1 MRESNPRECIT
12 LPDRFTVC
20 PRPLLAYRTFNEIVS
35 VSVFSRCRLLPW
47 VSRSYASRRRLHGA
61 ARGSRTHSL
70 LLTKQLHNHCA
81 IAAVWHRPWF
91 HYFKK
96 IILSR
101 SMPDGT
107 LAHLRLA
114 EREGF
119 DPPCP
124 FGLRFSRPTHLPILP
139 PLHSAGLSLLVTF
152 AKVGTCRSQRS
163 ARLNGLPVWTR
174 TRNSRINSAVHYHCA
189 TGK

>member
-1 MRESNPRECIT
+1 MTLAPLGIT
-12 LPDRFTVC
+12 DLRFTEEIAWSRERELNPQPTAYKTVAL
-20 PRPLLAYRTFNEIVS
+20 PLCY
-35 VSVFSRCRLLPW
+35 
-47 VSRSYASRRRLHGA
+47 
-61 ARGSRTHSL
+61 RGSLAS
-70 LLTKQLHNHCA
+70 
-81 IAAVWHRPWF
+81 AVF

-96 IILSR
+96 IRLSR

-119 DPPCP
+119 DPPYP
-124 FGLRFSRPTHLPILP
+124 LGLRFSRPTHLPILP
-139 PLHSAGLSLLVTF
+139 PLHSAGLSPLVTF

>member
-1 MRESNPRECIT
+1 MEPREGVEPT
-12 LPDRFTVC
+12 
-20 PRPLLAYRTFNEIVS
+20 AYCVQNSCTTIV
-35 VSVFSRCRLLPW
+35 
-47 VSRSYASRRRLHGA
+47 
-61 ARGSRTHSL
+61 
-70 LLTKQLHNHCA
+70 
-81 IAAVWHRPWF
+81 
-91 HYFKK
+91 
-96 IILSR
+96 LSR
-101 SMPDGT
+101 QFGIDRGFITHEERLFVSLVAVDADGT

-124 FGLRFSRPTHLPILP
+124 SGLRFSRPTHLPILP
-139 PLHSAGLSLLVTF
+139 PLHSAGLSPLVTF

>member
-1 MRESNPRECIT
+1 MEPREGVEPT
-12 LPDRFTVC
+12 
-20 PRPLLAYRTFNEIVS
+20 AYCLQS
-35 VSVFSRCRLLPW
+35 
-47 VSRSYASRRRLHGA
+47 
-61 ARGSRTHSL
+61 SRTTIVLSRQFGIDRGFI
-70 LLTKQLHNHCA
+70 TKKGYLF
-81 IAAVWHRPWF
+81 R
-91 HYFKK
+91 
-96 IILSR
+96 LSR